1 MANDAATL
9 NGKLATALRD
19 TAYGVWTTGEMTD
32 LVTWAVADLWPG
44 ICREL
49 TDVDQHVTIVSGT
62 RSYALGASVGA
73 VYRVDIIDSAGT
85 YIGPMAD
92 GTWEISGGGSA
103 VLTLSVNQSVN
114 DNYAGGTF
122 NIRGYAPYTFTSGA
136 QIPDELVRLVLAKA
150 RGEAYRRMAGD
161 RVQFKNWQAR
171 NQAQDMS
178 VNELILLV
186 NEADG
191 EAERLFRR
199 HRTIRKPVPG
209 RI

>member
-1 MANDAATL
+1 
-9 NGKLATALRD
+9 
-19 TAYGVWTTGEMTD
+19 
-32 LVTWAVADLWPG
+32 
-44 ICREL
+44 
-49 TDVDQHVTIVSGT
+49 
-62 RSYALGASVGA
+62 
-73 VYRVDIIDSAGT
+73 
-85 YIGPMAD
+85 
-92 GTWEISGGGSA
+92 
-103 VLTLSVNQSVN
+103 VNPNVN
-114 DNYAGGTF
+114 DNYAGGEYWV
-122 NIRGYAPYTFTSGA
+122 RGYAEYGVASNY
-136 QIPDELVRLVLAKA
+136 ISNELVRLVLAKA